1 MPYGIFEAT
10 NIKGRN
16 LSFVSTVDIENGQ
29 LFHRGELVT
38 GSKDIYNAVLPTAE
52 SLATTP
58 VFVAGDPAW
67 NYANNSVTDKNE
79 DAYII
84 PKGKSFRA
92 YPLGNS
98 KNVPDKYTIANY
110 QIDLSGVDGK
120 AEVGQYVAGMVFAD
134 GKSHVASADAPAD
147 VAYVGKIISLLDV
160 GYEYY
165 VGQNVD
171 TRVQKVLIEV
181 VKNDA

>member
-58 VFVAGDPAW
+58 VLILLGIMPITVLLTRTKMPILSPRE
-67 NYANNSVTDKNE
+67 NLSVLTRLATQRMFLTNTLLP
-79 DAYII
+79 II
-84 PKGKSFRA
+84 RLIFLVLMVRPK
-92 YPLGNS
+92 
-98 KNVPDKYTIANY
+98 
-110 QIDLSGVDGK
+110 
-120 AEVGQYVAGMVFAD
+120 
-134 GKSHVASADAPAD
+134 
-147 VAYVGKIISLLDV
+147 
-160 GYEYY
+160 
-165 VGQNVD
+165 
-171 TRVQKVLIEV
+171 
-181 VKNDA
+181 

>member
-1 MPYGIFEAT
+1 
-10 NIKGRN
+10 
-16 LSFVSTVDIENGQ
+16 
-29 LFHRGELVT
+29 
-38 GSKDIYNAVLPTAE
+38 
-52 SLATTP
+52 
-58 VFVAGDPAW
+58 
-67 NYANNSVTDKNE
+67 
-79 DAYII
+79 
-84 PKGKSFRA
+84 
-92 YPLGNS
+92 
-98 KNVPDKYTIANY
+98 
-110 QIDLSGVDGK
+110 
-120 AEVGQYVAGMVFAD
+120 MVFAD